1 MAINVTYIN
10 YILDTMQVGILSY
23 TEVRNL
29 FLRNV
34 KKVSE
39 PTFVKYW
46 KIAKAKYEEIQNDIQ
61 KEKEQYYKDS
71 EIEKKRLGIL
81 QRDEIVKMTSNAL
94 VLAYNKVIESK
105 GGEKEM
111 YSYATILEK
120 FAKLEGFDKP
130 IKVADT
136 DSEGNDK
143 MDRVSEVV
151 FKVEPII
158 TDEE

>member
-1 MAINVTYIN
+1 
-10 YILDTMQVGILSY
+10 
-23 TEVRNL
+23 
-29 FLRNV
+29 
-34 KKVSE
+34 
-39 PTFVKYW
+39 
-46 KIAKAKYEEIQNDIQ
+46 
-61 KEKEQYYKDS
+61 
-71 EIEKKRLGIL
+71 
-81 QRDEIVKMTSNAL
+81 
-94 VLAYNKVIESK
+94 
-105 GGEKEM
+105 M